1 MYYDAYAATFAV
13 TQIGVLSMTLQ
24 PPSNRA
30 DHRHHR
36 HPRQACKRARS
47 CRKLRYPD
55 HRAAVRALHAA
66 ISARSL
72 NPDSCRRERRV
83 YSCDPCAEWDLTSK
97 AARA

>member
-1 MYYDAYAATFAV
+1 MTF
-13 TQIGVLSMTLQ
+13 Q

-30 DHRHHR
+30 DHRHPR
-36 HPRQACKRARS
+36 HAYKRARS

-66 ISARSL
+66 ICARSL

-83 YSCDPCAEWDLTSK
+83 YSSDICAGWHLTSK